1 MAHYQYEGLHFEL
14 PDGLSNDEAISR
26 IETHLGKKKAAPTS
40 KSLGAGDYLDASI
53 QSAKRAL
60 TPSARDSHSVM
71 TEKTLEAIYAA
82 KGEATPFEDTIVGR
96 ALTGL
101 GETALWA
108 GTGAF
113 QQVQGTGAGLI
124 NTMLGNAPDLEKEI
138 AKQIADKTYQPRTK
152 SGQKISG
159 AVGQLLNDVGI
170 PMAGVA
176 GSIPRGQAQLARL
189 RAAEKQLRNTPE
201 HAPVAKP
208 GAIPTADPM
217 QAMVDHLTEGAQSPY
232 TPPID
237 PMVAMRE
244 QLAKAGEQQR
254 GANADAI
261 LAARQAAMEQE
272 VARQTSLEQNAALRA
287 RQEQAPTGYAEWVA
301 RQQADAETRRP
312 GDNTPME
319 MDSPYPVDAN
329 QFPQVMKDAPYKYE
343 GALDYDQPMLDKSL
357 PVEVRDA
364 LGAGTAPDPFNRYSP
379 NQVARRIL
387 IEGEHPPIKG
397 TWDPRINRFGQ
408 GGALDGAFG
417 QGMAKILREGFK
429 VTTRALSRLTD
440 QQWLKER
447 FPASNWMSNT
457 DGTPTVLLH
466 GTRAKITG
474 ELRASTEGFH
484 AGFTSSPHMFAGR
497 NKKQG
502 NKLLPKTSERRIQY
516 GPTEAE
522 GRMNQGQ
529 LSGSLHPIVIK
540 KGNYPLIDF
549 DMGTWDVLQLTRSDK
564 FALAVSKL
572 TEGKYGYYDVKEMFK
587 DFNDKYRGTEWEN
600 RVKEVNDA
608 WSSLL
613 KNQLGVDGFTYPNK
627 FESVK
632 KLLEDTGEYTRAKPY
647 GHPTSFVTWNDNN
660 IRSIYK
666 EANAPSTLKRSQ
678 GGSIHPDLLT
688 LGIPK
693 AAKYLKDKFGDDV
706 AGTLEKAASVI
717 GRKKEPV
724 AAYLEKLPGLSG
736 KADAFIS
743 RPTPSAELLDKA
755 KAQADGP
762 DLATNWQSGLAM
774 AAQKGD
780 SIVLRNM
787 GEWFNWAQNRAN
799 YLIREAVVPLESRL
813 AHLGKDLQNV
823 HKTFLDEMFRGE
835 QYSPEQLSAMG
846 MKQKGIDAYQS
857 LRKAFDTFYEEQNRG
872 RQLLGKSP
880 ITKQDAYMASIF
892 RGDYHLPIYDKGGK
906 LRFYIQTTTRGQAKG
921 AIEWLKKE
929 FADNDN
935 FDFSGLKYNH
945 SKMYNPGRKYGAVPR
960 DVMSSWKDIAE
971 AMGDDPLAA
980 EIKQAMERWVEAK
993 GSHAFKQDLH
1003 HVKAKVNVRG
1013 FEGDQPWLSA
1023 EDNAHNWAKAQ
1034 IDYLKDAARW
1044 SATQEAISNVKTLLT
1059 DPDILQNQPNNVTLG
1074 KAYMYNQMGLTENL
1088 ARSLESAAAGAMG
1101 LSRESINS
1109 LSSVL
1114 RSGLYIKTLTA
1125 SPGYIV
1131 ATPIQ
1136 AIHGSFA
1143 WFLKEQSAGNVKVA
1157 PGKFL
1162 RNVFEAMAD
1171 ERMGVPMSSFNKEA
1185 LKWADDNGVIKNIVY
1200 EDDRSIGTHP
1210 VADSLQKVSDWSI
1223 GVPDRFARRAV
1234 FIPFANALWDSG
1246 KYSSKEAAFRRA
1258 GEITD
1263 AVAVSMRP
1271 QDRPLAVQKL
1281 GQLGTMGY
1289 VFHAPVINMYNHLSI
1304 LGREAARGNVTPLMG
1319 YLGTM
1324 AAIGGIWNLPGI
1336 GELEKLFEMT
1346 KGFVSEHMPGSY
1358 GKIKDINPR
1367 LAVLKALPEVNVLG
1381 YTGGEW
1387 LSYGGASGALGT
1399 DMRGR
1404 FSNEI
1409 INAEDPLGSALPVTS
1424 VYGDMA
1430 GSAVKA
1436 MANPNAYTGMQ
1447 LAKDMAP
1454 GGLARG
1460 LIETSSDRFKAPVQ
1474 PYANQGVTSF
1484 RKPSDITE
1492 PGVHVNRDDREIMA
1506 RRMGVTALTEAV
1518 RREKDAMSDKE
1529 TARLRVARKGVF
1541 DNMFKAIVNK
1551 TGDENTVREAVR
1563 KYLELEGNPQDIE
1576 RQLER
1581 KFADLPFTRQQ
1592 QQLMKAKRYEQIM
1605 GVVRRMEMDR

>member
-1 MAHYQYEGLHFEL
+1 MVAGVPSQIAGGLL
-14 PDGLSNDEAISR
+14 GLSKLVSGQGLDAAANAVTKTQKENFGVGEYVPPSEEGKKYLQKAQELFAAPGEAAADYVGGP
-26 IETHLGKKKAAPTS
+26 LGKLAGNEQ
-40 KSLGAGDYLDASI
+40 LGRL
-53 QSAKRAL
+53 SAQL
-60 TPSARDSHSVM
+60 PVD
-71 TEKTLEAIYAA
+71 TLMNFL
-82 KGEATPFEDTIVGR
+82 PF
-96 ALTGL
+96 
-101 GETALWA
+101 
-108 GTGAF
+108 GA
-113 QQVQGTGAGLI
+113 
-124 NTMLGNAPDLEKEI
+124 
-138 AKQIADKTYQPRTK
+138 
-152 SGQKISG
+152 
-159 AVGQLLNDVGI
+159 
-170 PMAGVA
+170 VA
-176 GSIPRGQAQLARL
+176 GSAKGLANKTARALNKPAAIP
-189 RAAEKQLRNTPE
+189 EP
-201 HAPVAKP
+201 APVAKP
-208 GAIPTADPM
+208 GEIPVTPDTVP
-217 QAMVDHLTEGAQSPY
+217 DGPWKPDGGQSPDFKAKLAQY
-232 TPPID
+232 LKTQE
-237 PMVAMRE
+237 AE
-244 QLAKAGEQQR
+244 Q
-254 GANADAI
+254 AI
-261 LAARQAAMEQE
+261 AARQAAMEQE

-379 NQVARRIL
+379 DQVARRIL

-408 GGALDGAFG
+408 GGAIDPRVFEDLYKFGKSVIRGTDGAL
-417 QGMAKILREGFK
+417 MP
-429 VTTRALSRLTD
+429 VY
-440 QQWLKER
+440 
-447 FPASNWMSNT
+447 
-457 DGTPTVLLH
+457 H
-466 GTRAKITG
+466 GTTKEIKNDFKTVK
-474 ELRASTEGFH
+474 GF
-484 AGFTSSPHMFAGR
+484 R
-497 NKKQG
+497 
-502 NKLLPKTSERRIQY
+502 
-516 GPTEAE
+516 
-522 GRMNQGQ
+522 
-529 LSGSLHPIVIK
+529 
-540 KGNYPLIDF
+540 
-549 DMGTWDVLQLTRSDK
+549 
-564 FALAVSKL
+564 
-572 TEGKYGYYDVKEMFK
+572 GYYDSKGGIDANGWVSGPERAYPGDLGAWFSSTPKGTDTFAGARTGVPGGNVHQVYLNLENPRVFKTHGEFIDWFKNTTDRGQSASYARRQLIKEGHDGIQILESDTDAGGMRQDFVAFK
-587 DFNDKYRGTEWEN
+587 SE
-600 RVKEVNDA
+600 
-608 WSSLL
+608 
-613 KNQLGVDGFTYPNK
+613 Q
-627 FESVK
+627 
-632 KLLEDTGEYTRAKPY
+632 AKS
-647 GHPTSFVTWNDNN
+647 TIS
-660 IRSIYK
+660 
-666 EANAPSTLKRSQ
+666 PSWMRSQ
-678 GGSIHPDLLT
+678 RGYIHPDLLT

-945 SKMYNPGRKYGAVPR
+945 STMYNPGRKYGAVPR

-1003 HVKAKVNVRG
+1003 HVKTKVNVRG

-1114 RSGLYIKTLTA
+1114 RSGLYIKTLAA

-1171 ERMGVPMSSFNKEA
+1171 ERMGTPMSSFNKEA

-1381 YTGGEW
+1381 HTGGEW

>member
-14 PDGLSNDEAISR
+14 PDGLSNDEAIAK
-26 IETHLGKKKAAPTS
+26 IESYLGKKKAAPTP

-82 KGEATPFEDTIVGR
+82 KGETLPFEDAIVVR

-159 AVGQLLNDVGI
+159 AVSQLLNDVGI

-189 RAAEKQLRNTPE
+189 RAAEKQLRNTPDP
-201 HAPVAKP
+201 APVVKP
-208 GAIPTADPM
+208 GEIPVTPDTVP
-217 QAMVDHLTEGAQSPY
+217 DGPWKPDGGQSPDFKAKLAQY
-232 TPPID
+232 LKTQE
-237 PMVAMRE
+237 AE
-244 QLAKAGEQQR
+244 Q
-254 GANADAI
+254 AI
-261 LAARQAAMEQE
+261 AARQAAMEQE

-408 GGALDGAFG
+408 GGAIDPRVFEDLYKFGKSVIRGTDGAL
-417 QGMAKILREGFK
+417 MP
-429 VTTRALSRLTD
+429 VY
-440 QQWLKER
+440 
-447 FPASNWMSNT
+447 
-457 DGTPTVLLH
+457 H
-466 GTRAKITG
+466 GTTKEIKNDFKTVK
-474 ELRASTEGFH
+474 GF
-484 AGFTSSPHMFAGR
+484 R
-497 NKKQG
+497 
-502 NKLLPKTSERRIQY
+502 
-516 GPTEAE
+516 
-522 GRMNQGQ
+522 
-529 LSGSLHPIVIK
+529 
-540 KGNYPLIDF
+540 
-549 DMGTWDVLQLTRSDK
+549 
-564 FALAVSKL
+564 
-572 TEGKYGYYDVKEMFK
+572 GYYDSKGGIDANGWVSGPERAYPGDLGAWFSSTPKGTDTFAGARTGVPGGNVHQVYLNLENPRVFKTHGEFIDWFKNTTDRGQSASYARRQLIKEGHDGIQILESDTDAGGMRQDFVAFK
-587 DFNDKYRGTEWEN
+587 SE
-600 RVKEVNDA
+600 
-608 WSSLL
+608 
-613 KNQLGVDGFTYPNK
+613 Q
-627 FESVK
+627 
-632 KLLEDTGEYTRAKPY
+632 AK
-647 GHPTSFVTWNDNN
+647 SA
-660 IRSIYK
+660 IS
-666 EANAPSTLKRSQ
+666 PSWMRSQ
-678 GGSIHPDLLT
+678 RGYIHPDLLT

-706 AGTLEKAASVI
+706 ADALEKAASVI

-813 AHLGKDLQNV
+813 AHLGKDLQIV

-846 MKQKGIDAYQS
+846 MRQKGVDAYQS

-1171 ERMGVPMSSFNKEA
+1171 ERMGTPMSSFNKEA

-1324 AAIGGIWNLPGI
+1324 AAIGGIWNLPGL

-1492 PGVHVNRDDREIMA
+1492 PGVHVNRDDREMMA

-1551 TGDENTVREAVR
+1551 TRDENTVREAVR

>member
-1 MAHYQYEGLHFEL
+1 MPIYVFKSPEGKEYEVEGPEGSTPEQAWEQLQK
-14 PDGLSNDEAISR
+14 
-26 IETHLGKKKAAPTS
+26 HLGKKKSTYDETNKNLKGIGEAALGMVAGVPSQIAGGLLGLSKLVSGQGLDAAANAVTKTQKENFGVGEYVPPSEEGKKYLQKAQELFAAP
-40 KSLGAGDYLDASI
+40 
-53 QSAKRAL
+53 
-60 TPSARDSHSVM
+60 
-71 TEKTLEAIYAA
+71 
-82 KGEATPFEDTIVGR
+82 GEAAADYVGGPLGKLAGNEQLGRLSAQLPVDTLMNFLPF
-96 ALTGL
+96 
-101 GETALWA
+101 
-108 GTGAF
+108 GA
-113 QQVQGTGAGLI
+113 
-124 NTMLGNAPDLEKEI
+124 
-138 AKQIADKTYQPRTK
+138 
-152 SGQKISG
+152 
-159 AVGQLLNDVGI
+159 
-170 PMAGVA
+170 VA
-176 GSIPRGQAQLARL
+176 GSAKGLANKTARALNKPAAIP
-189 RAAEKQLRNTPE
+189 EP
-201 HAPVAKP
+201 APVAKP
-208 GAIPTADPM
+208 GEIPVTPDTVP
-217 QAMVDHLTEGAQSPY
+217 DGPWKPDGGQSPDFKAKLAQY
-232 TPPID
+232 LKTQE
-237 PMVAMRE
+237 AE
-244 QLAKAGEQQR
+244 Q
-254 GANADAI
+254 AI
-261 LAARQAAMEQE
+261 AARQAAMEQE

-379 NQVARRIL
+379 DQVARRIL

-408 GGALDGAFG
+408 GGAIDPRVFEDLYKFGKSVIRGTDGAL
-417 QGMAKILREGFK
+417 MP
-429 VTTRALSRLTD
+429 VY
-440 QQWLKER
+440 
-447 FPASNWMSNT
+447 
-457 DGTPTVLLH
+457 H
-466 GTRAKITG
+466 GTTKEIKNDFKTVK
-474 ELRASTEGFH
+474 GF
-484 AGFTSSPHMFAGR
+484 R
-497 NKKQG
+497 
-502 NKLLPKTSERRIQY
+502 
-516 GPTEAE
+516 
-522 GRMNQGQ
+522 
-529 LSGSLHPIVIK
+529 
-540 KGNYPLIDF
+540 
-549 DMGTWDVLQLTRSDK
+549 
-564 FALAVSKL
+564 
-572 TEGKYGYYDVKEMFK
+572 GYYDSKGGIDANGWVSGPERAYPGDLGAWFSSTPKGTDTFAGARTGVPGGNVHQVYLNLENPRVFKTHGEFIDWFKNTTDRGQSASYARRQLIKEGHDGIQILESDTDAGGMRQDFVAFK
-587 DFNDKYRGTEWEN
+587 SE
-600 RVKEVNDA
+600 
-608 WSSLL
+608 
-613 KNQLGVDGFTYPNK
+613 Q
-627 FESVK
+627 
-632 KLLEDTGEYTRAKPY
+632 AKS
-647 GHPTSFVTWNDNN
+647 TIS
-660 IRSIYK
+660 
-666 EANAPSTLKRSQ
+666 PSWMRSQ
-678 GGSIHPDLLT
+678 RGYIHPDLLT

-945 SKMYNPGRKYGAVPR
+945 STMYNPGRKYGAVPR

-1003 HVKAKVNVRG
+1003 HVKTKVNVRG

-1114 RSGLYIKTLTA
+1114 RSGLYIKTLAA

-1171 ERMGVPMSSFNKEA
+1171 ERMGTPMSSFNKEA

-1381 YTGGEW
+1381 HTGGEW

>member
-1 MAHYQYEGLHFEL
+1 MPIYVFKSPEGKEYEVEGPEGSTHAQAWEMLQK
-14 PDGLSNDEAISR
+14 
-26 IETHLGKKKAAPTS
+26 HLGTQTPTQPS
-40 KSLGAGDYLDASI
+40 KSLGVVDALDASLK
-53 QSAKRAL
+53 SAKYALENPNKSSHRA
-60 TPSARDSHSVM
+60 M
-71 TEKTLEAIYAA
+71 TDKTLAAIAAA
-82 KGEATPFEDTIVGR
+82 KGEATTFMDTQEGR
-96 ALTGL
+96 GLAGL
-101 GETALWA
+101 GELAAWI
-108 GTGAF
+108 GTGAWHG
-113 QQVQGTGAGLI
+113 VQGLGSAAAHAITDPESKGFEEEYAKQLARARAPTTPMGEFFVDKAGKLI
-124 NTMLGNAPDLEKEI
+124 NGVLMP
-138 AKQIADKTYQPRTK
+138 
-152 SGQKISG
+152 
-159 AVGQLLNDVGI
+159 
-170 PMAGVA
+170 VA
-176 GSIPRGQAQLARL
+176 GMTVPIPKGQAQLARL

-217 QAMVDHLTEGAQSPY
+217 QAMVDHLTEGAHSPY

-254 GANADAI
+254 GAKADAI

-408 GGALDGAFG
+408 GGAIDPRVFEDLYKFGKSVIRGTDGAL
-417 QGMAKILREGFK
+417 MP
-429 VTTRALSRLTD
+429 VY
-440 QQWLKER
+440 
-447 FPASNWMSNT
+447 
-457 DGTPTVLLH
+457 H
-466 GTRAKITG
+466 GTTKEIKNDFKTVK
-474 ELRASTEGFH
+474 GF
-484 AGFTSSPHMFAGR
+484 R
-497 NKKQG
+497 
-502 NKLLPKTSERRIQY
+502 
-516 GPTEAE
+516 
-522 GRMNQGQ
+522 
-529 LSGSLHPIVIK
+529 
-540 KGNYPLIDF
+540 
-549 DMGTWDVLQLTRSDK
+549 
-564 FALAVSKL
+564 
-572 TEGKYGYYDVKEMFK
+572 GYYDSKGGIDANGWVSGPERAYPGDLGAWFSSTPKGTDTFAGARTGVPGGNVHQVYLNLENPRVFKTHGEFIDWFKNTTDRGQSASYARRQLIKEGHDGIQILESDTDAGGMRQDFVAFK
-587 DFNDKYRGTEWEN
+587 SE
-600 RVKEVNDA
+600 
-608 WSSLL
+608 
-613 KNQLGVDGFTYPNK
+613 Q
-627 FESVK
+627 
-632 KLLEDTGEYTRAKPY
+632 AKS
-647 GHPTSFVTWNDNN
+647 TIS
-660 IRSIYK
+660 
-666 EANAPSTLKRSQ
+666 PSWMRSQ
-678 GGSIHPDLLT
+678 RGYIHPDLLT

-762 DLATNWQSGLAM
+762 NLATNWQSGLAM

-787 GEWFNWAQNRAN
+787 GEWFNWSQNRAN

-1171 ERMGVPMSSFNKEA
+1171 ERMGTPMSSFNKEA

-1324 AAIGGIWNLPGI
+1324 AAIGGIWNLPGM

-1381 YTGGEW
+1381 HTGGEW

-1551 TGDENTVREAVR
+1551 TRDENTVREAVR

>member
-60 TPSARDSHSVM
+60 TPSARDSHRAM
-71 TEKTLEAIYAA
+71 TDKTLAAIAAA
-82 KGEATPFEDTIVGR
+82 KGEATPFEDTSVGR

-113 QQVQGTGAGLI
+113 QQVQGTGAGVLHKLAG
-124 NTMLGNAPDLEKEI
+124 TPDFETEV
-138 AKQIADKTYQPRTK
+138 AKQLEEKTYRPRTK
-152 SGQKISG
+152 AGQKQT
-159 AVGQLLNDVGI
+159 AVIGKLLNEIGI
-170 PMAGVA
+170 PMAGVH
-176 GSIPRGQAQLARL
+176 GSIPKGQQQLARM
-189 RAAEKQLRNTPE
+189 RAMERQLKNLPE
-201 HAPVAKP
+201 PTPVAKP
-208 GAIPTADPM
+208 GEIPRADPM
-217 QAMVDHLTEGAQSPY
+217 QTMVDNLTEGAYSKY

-244 QLAKAGEQQR
+244 QLTRAGEQQR
-254 GANADAI
+254 GAKADAI

-408 GGALDGAFG
+408 GGAIDPRVFEDLYKFGKSVIRGTDGAL
-417 QGMAKILREGFK
+417 MP
-429 VTTRALSRLTD
+429 VY
-440 QQWLKER
+440 
-447 FPASNWMSNT
+447 
-457 DGTPTVLLH
+457 H
-466 GTRAKITG
+466 GTTKEIKNDFKTVK
-474 ELRASTEGFH
+474 GF
-484 AGFTSSPHMFAGR
+484 R
-497 NKKQG
+497 
-502 NKLLPKTSERRIQY
+502 
-516 GPTEAE
+516 
-522 GRMNQGQ
+522 
-529 LSGSLHPIVIK
+529 
-540 KGNYPLIDF
+540 
-549 DMGTWDVLQLTRSDK
+549 
-564 FALAVSKL
+564 
-572 TEGKYGYYDVKEMFK
+572 GYYDSKGGIDANGWVSGPERAYPGDLGAWFSSTPKGTDTFAGARTGVPGGNVHQVYLNLENPRVFKTHGEFIDWFKNTTDRGQSASYARRQLIKEGHDGIQILESDTDAGGMRQDFVAFK
-587 DFNDKYRGTEWEN
+587 SE
-600 RVKEVNDA
+600 
-608 WSSLL
+608 
-613 KNQLGVDGFTYPNK
+613 Q
-627 FESVK
+627 
-632 KLLEDTGEYTRAKPY
+632 AK
-647 GHPTSFVTWNDNN
+647 SA
-660 IRSIYK
+660 IS
-666 EANAPSTLKRSQ
+666 PSTWMRSQ
-678 GGSIHPDLLT
+678 RGYIDPDLLT

-1171 ERMGVPMSSFNKEA
+1171 ERMGTPMSSFNKEA

-1200 EDDRSIGTHP
+1200 EDDRSIGSHP
-1210 VADSLQKVSDWSI
+1210 VADSLQKVSNWSI